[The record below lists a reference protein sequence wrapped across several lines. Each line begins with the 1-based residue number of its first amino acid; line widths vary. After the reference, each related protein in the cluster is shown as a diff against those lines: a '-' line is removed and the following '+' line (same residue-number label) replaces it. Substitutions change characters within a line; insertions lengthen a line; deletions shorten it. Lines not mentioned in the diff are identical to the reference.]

1 VQDPYDVLGIERGA
15 TGDEVKSAFRKLAQ
29 RFHPDKNP
37 GDDRAQQ
44 KFKEINAAYQILGDP
59 EKRAMFDRFGN
70 AGLGG
75 PGDGGGFGGGFDF
88 VDLGNLNM
96 DGIFGDLLRGFGIR
110 TGDRGDLKRE
120 IVVSFE
126 EAAFG
131 AEKELTYERT
141 EACTDCRGSGAAPG
155 HPREN
160 CSACMGRG
168 RVRFQQGIFPVAI
181 DRTCSRCHGTGRIVT
196 HPCSTCR
203 GAGLL
208 SASRTITISIPAG
221 IEDGST
227 RTVEGGGNLSRPD
240 GAAGDLELTVSV
252 GPHPFFKRAGD
263 DVVCSAPIS
272 FVQATLGGEVEVP
285 MLEGKGKLKIPPG
298 TQPGSVLRMKG
309 KGIPRRT
316 RSGRGD
322 QLVEVSVEVPTALT
336 ARQREL
342 LEALAKELGDEVQP
356 QQKTFVQKLKEF
368 FG

>member
-15 TGDEVKSAFRKLAQ
+15 SGDEVKSAFRRLAQ

-59 EKRAMFDRFGN
+59 EKRAMFDRFGS
-70 AGLGG
+70 AGVGG
-75 PGDGGGFGGGFDF
+75 AGDGGGFGGFDF
-88 VDLGNLNM
+88 VDLGNFNM

-141 EACTDCRGSGAAPG
+141 EACRDCRGSGAAAG
-155 HPREN
+155 HPRET

-181 DRTCSRCHGTGRIVT
+181 DRTCSRCHGTGKIVT
-196 HPCSTCR
+196 HACGTCR

-208 SASRTITISIPAG
+208 SASRTITVTLPPG

-227 RTVEGGGNLSRPD
+227 RTVEGGGNMSRPD

-252 GPHPFFKRAGD
+252 APHPFFKRAGD

-285 MLEGKGKLKIPPG
+285 TLEGKGKLKIPAG
-298 TQPGSVLRMKG
+298 TQPGSVLRIKG
-309 KGIPRRT
+309 KGILRRA

>member
-1 VQDPYDVLGIERGA
+1 VQDPYEVLGIERGA
-15 TGDEVKSAFRKLAQ
+15 SGDEVKSAFRRLAQ
-29 RFHPDKNP
+29 RFHPDRNP

-59 EKRAMFDRFGN
+59 EKRAMFDRFGSS
-70 AGLGG
+70 GLGG
-75 PGDGGGFGGGFDF
+75 AGDGGAGFGGFDF

-110 TGDRGDLKRE
+110 TADRGDMKRE

-141 EACTDCRGSGAAPG
+141 EACKDCRGSGSEPG
-155 HPREN
+155 HPRET

-181 DRTCSRCHGTGRIVT
+181 DRSCSRCHGTGRLVT
-196 HPCSTCR
+196 HACDTCR

-208 SASRTITISIPAG
+208 STARTITVTLPPG
-221 IEDGST
+221 IEHGST
-227 RTVEGGGNLSRPD
+227 RTVEGGGNVSRPD
-240 GAAGDLELTVSV
+240 GPPGDLELTVSV
-252 GPHPFFKRAGD
+252 APHPFFKRAGD

-285 MLEGKGKLKIPPG
+285 TLEGRGKLKIPPG
-298 TQPGSVLRMKG
+298 TQPGSILRIKG
-309 KGIPRRT
+309 KGIARRA
-316 RSGRGD
+316 RGGRGD

-342 LEALAKELGDEVQP
+342 LEELAKELGDEVQP

>member
-1 VQDPYDVLGIERGA
+1 VQDPYDVLGVERGA
-15 TGDEVKSAFRKLAQ
+15 SPDEVKSAFRRLAQ

-59 EKRAMFDRFGN
+59 EKRAVFDRFGRSD
-70 AGLGG
+70 LGG
-75 PGDGGGFGGGFDF
+75 GAPGSGFDF

-110 TGDRGDLKRE
+110 TGERGDLKKE

-141 EACTDCRGSGAAPG
+141 EACKDCRGSGSEAG
-155 HPREN
+155 HPRET
-160 CSACMGRG
+160 CPACNGRG

-181 DRTCSRCHGTGRIVT
+181 ERTCSRCHGNGKLVT
-196 HPCSTCR
+196 HPCPTCR

-208 SASRTITISIPAG
+208 AVARTISVTIPPG
-221 IEDGST
+221 IEHGAT
-227 RTVEGGGNLSRPD
+227 RTVERGGNAPRPD
-240 GAAGDLELTVSV
+240 RAPGDLELAIVV
-252 GPHPFFKRAGD
+252 APHPFFKRSGD
-263 DVVCSAPIS
+263 DVTCSVPIS
-272 FVQATLGGEVEVP
+272 FVQAALGGELEVP
-285 MLEGKGKLKIPPG
+285 TLEGKGKLKIPPA
-298 TQPGSVLRMKG
+298 TQPGNVLRIKG
-309 KGIPRRT
+309 KGIVRRT

-322 QLVEVSVEVPTALT
+322 QLVEVTVEVPTVLS

-342 LEALAKELGDEVQP
+342 LQELAKELGDEVQP
-356 QQKTFVQKLKEF
+356 QQKSFVQKLKEF

>member
-1 VQDPYDVLGIERGA
+1 VQDPYDVLGVERGA
-15 TGDEVKSAFRKLAQ
+15 SVEEVKSAFRKLAQ

-70 AGLGG
+70 PAVGAGS
-75 PGDGGGFGGGFDF
+75 GGFDGGFDF

-96 DGIFGDLLRGFGIR
+96 DGIFGDFLRGFGIR
-110 TGDRGDLKRE
+110 TGGDRGHLKRE

-131 AEKELTYERT
+131 ADKELTYERT
-141 EACTDCRGSGAAPG
+141 ESCKDCRGSGSEAG
-155 HPREN
+155 YPRET
-160 CSACMGRG
+160 CPACMGRG
-168 RVRFQQGIFPVAI
+168 RVRFQQGLLPLAI
-181 DRTCSRCHGTGRIVT
+181 ERACSRCHGTGKLVS
-196 HPCSTCR
+196 HPCTTCR
-203 GAGLL
+203 GVGLL
-208 SASRTITISIPAG
+208 STSRTITVTIPPG

-227 RTVEGGGNLSRPD
+227 RTVEGGGNMSRPD
-240 GAAGDLELTVSV
+240 GPAGDLELVVSV
-252 GPHPFFKRAGD
+252 APHPFFKRSGD

-272 FVQATLGGEVEVP
+272 FVQAALGGEVFVP
-285 MLEGKGKLKIPPG
+285 TLEGKGKVKVPAG
-298 TQPGSVLRMKG
+298 TQPGSVLRLKG
-309 KGIPRRT
+309 KGIARRT

-322 QLVEVSVEVPTALT
+322 QLVEVAVEVPTALT
-336 ARQREL
+336 PRQREL
-342 LEALAKELGDEVQP
+342 LEELSKELGDEVQP